1 MRPDGCPNWEWHLSE
16 ETKIEGGIYK
26 ISLIKMMNIE
36 DVELNL
42 YLSSDVIIKP
52 PLSVSTVSI
61 TLAFIC
67 FNGFSIYL
75 INYIRILQSSFSS
88 TI

>member
-16 ETKIEGGIYK
+16 ERKIEGEIYK
-26 ISLIKMMNIE
+26 IRLIKMMNIE

-52 PLSVSTVSI
+52 PPLLLNRLNYS
-61 TLAFIC
+61 
-67 FNGFSIYL
+67 GIYL
-75 INYIRILQSSFSS
+75 F
-88 TI
+88 